1 MTVIAFSQD
10 LTQSQCQGAGK
21 HYRDTGFF
29 KDSSTLAGENHLIST
44 ELSVK
49 KIQISN
55 ILASLNIT
63 QPVLRGWNWLHHS
76 LYN

>member
-21 HYRDTGFF
+21 HYRDTSFS
-29 KDSSTLAGENHLIST
+29 KIALPLLEKNHLIST

-63 QPVLRGWNWLHHS
+63 QLVLRGWN
-76 LYN
+76 